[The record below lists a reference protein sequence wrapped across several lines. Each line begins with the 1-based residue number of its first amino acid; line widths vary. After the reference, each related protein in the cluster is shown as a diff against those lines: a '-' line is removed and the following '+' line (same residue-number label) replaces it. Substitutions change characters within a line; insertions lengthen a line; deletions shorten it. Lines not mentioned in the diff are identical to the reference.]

1 VRQGEP
7 LGAGVGEWEAIER
20 LDDDGLAVAWL
31 ARRRGTQKFG
41 VLERWSITRPEDS
54 GGLKREMFAIER
66 LEHPSFARVLASGV
80 DEGRPWRV
88 IEWLTGPPLRTWVR
102 DRWPAPPRQQ
112 DAALRSLLSAFAS
125 LCVPLAWLAGEGEP
139 HGDLDPSHLVV
150 RGEHELVITR
160 FDFAARAERESDRF
174 TPPSAGER
182 ANFRAPERLRGEP
195 VDTRADLYALG
206 AMLYWALTGRPP
218 YATVEEATVGG
229 ATPPAPSVASPG
241 LPRDL
246 DGLVQSLIVRSPR
259 GRPSDARAVCAE
271 LVRLGATEP
280 HTVLPPRAR
289 LLPPAADGPGAD
301 ERLDA
306 LGVAMWMAPVLGRV
320 AVPAA
325 FARVVH
331 RATEGQVF
339 AVAEWLR
346 AAVALGVLQLDETG
360 AWRLDGHG
368 GLPDDDAAW
377 ARVAMPSG
385 AREVTHRRLKT
396 LSSSARALV
405 QDAALLGDAFDDAV
419 WFAIGERPV
428 EDAERIARELRR
440 REVILRAGPGRSAFA
455 HPIVHE
461 VVAQLLPPRRRREMH
476 ERVAQAMEQHTPAA
490 AVTIAEHWSAAR
502 SYDRAALWFR
512 RAAETADAAGD
523 LASAEALRQRART
536 GK

>member
-1 VRQGEP
+1 MSP
-7 LGAGVGEWEAIER
+7 GVGEWETLER

-31 ARRRGTQKFG
+31 ARRRGTQKYG

-54 GGLKREMFAIER
+54 GGLRREMFAVER
-66 LEHPSFARVLASGV
+66 LEHPAFARVLASGV

-102 DRWPAPPRQQ
+102 DHWPAPPKLQ
-112 DAALRSLLSAFAS
+112 DEALRTMLSAFAS

-139 HGDLDPSHLVV
+139 HGDLEPSHLVV

-160 FDFAARAERESDRF
+160 FDFAARAARE
-174 TPPSAGER
+174 AGRVHLPGGSER
-182 ANFRAPERLRGEP
+182 AWFRAPERLRGEAI
-195 VDTRADLYALG
+195 DTRADLYALG

-218 YATVEEATVGG
+218 YATVDEATTG
-229 ATPPAPSVASPG
+229 ASAPPPPSVASPG

-246 DGLVQSLIVRSPR
+246 DALVQSLIVRSPR

-271 LVRLGATEP
+271 LVRLGATLP
-280 HTVLPPRAR
+280 HTESPPRAR
-289 LLPPAADGPGAD
+289 LLPATAAGPGPD

-325 FARVVH
+325 FARAVH
-331 RATEGQVF
+331 RATEGHVF

-346 AAVALGVLQLDETG
+346 TAVALGVLDLDETG
-360 AWRLDGHG
+360 DWRLVGHA
-368 GLPDDDAAW
+368 GLPDDDEAW
-377 ARVAMPSG
+377 SRIAMPSG
-385 AREVTHRRLKT
+385 TREVTHRRLRT
-396 LSSSARALV
+396 LSSSARALL
-405 QDAALLGDAFDDAV
+405 QDAAMLGDAFDDRV
-419 WFAIGERPV
+419 WFAIGERPL
-428 EDAERIARELRR
+428 EDSERIARELRR
-440 REVILRAGPGRSAFA
+440 RDVVLRAGPGRSAFA
-455 HPIVHE
+455 HPIMHE

-476 ERVAQAMEQHTPAA
+476 ERVAQALEHHAPSQ
-490 AVTIAEHWSAAR
+490 AVAIAEHWSAAR

-512 RAAETADAAGD
+512 RAAEAAEEVGDAG
-523 LASAEALRQRART
+523 SAEALRLRART